1 MDIDPTRAYDVMG
14 WICLSITSYLL
25 AIGLGVWI
33 GRVSTYL
40 GPWLDGI
47 LDHCINKFRCQPVV
61 APLTTAPSD
70 SGNVQDT
77 ECPPRAMPKARPMM
91 PPQDTE
97 PPPVAMFKAR
107 PPMPPRTM
115 PPRPMSTPTLYE
127 DSSHRYHWDASC
139 VHLQQ
144 ASPVNPLEPCSVCT
158 EPTTFLRENSLY
170 RTVKGERYHKR
181 SCSHVRF
188 KLPGTTLQTPT
199 ARAMLPCSCVAEM
212 LEECLRSGSWNNM

>member
-1 MDIDPTRAYDVMG
+1 MYGSVIGQWTEISPTRAYDIMG
-14 WICLSITSYLL
+14 WMCLSITSYMM
-25 AIGLGVWI
+25 AVGLGVWI

-61 APLTTAPSD
+61 APLTPAPSD

-77 ECPPRAMPKARPMM
+77 ESPPKAMPKARP
-91 PPQDTE
+91 T
-97 PPPVAMFKAR
+97 
-107 PPMPPRTM
+107 MPPRTM

-127 DSSHRYHWDASC
+127 DNSHRYHWDASC

-144 ASPVNPLEPCSVCT
+144 ARPVNPLEPCSVCT
-158 EPTTFLRENSLY
+158 EPSTFLRENSLY
-170 RTVKGERYHKR
+170 RTVKGERYRKR

-199 ARAMLPCSCVAEM
+199 ARTMLPCSCVAEM
-212 LEECLRSGSWNNM
+212 LEECLRSGSWSNM